1 MFSCLA
7 IRFDAWRARLGKR
20 RALDALDGQTLAD
33 VGLSRPVV
41 TAALAGTEVP
51 LSRQPFD

>member
-20 RALDALDGQTLAD
+20 RALNALDGQTLAD

-51 LSRQPFD
+51 PSRQPFD